1 MILELDHIVVAFFVL
16 LRTSA
21 FFLGLPYV
29 IGQMVPK
36 PLQTGF
42 AVLVTIL
49 LVPFIPI
56 DQAQP
61 AMLQNY
67 VGIILLGVNE
77 VLIGILMA
85 LTVRMV
91 YYGLE
96 VAGHVT
102 SMEIGLVRNESLNP
116 FGVQGSMISSV
127 LFYFAIILSFASGLH
142 YLILDAFSQ
151 SFFLLPIGKPILSI
165 HNFDAFLAE
174 TSSIFRIGLL
184 ISAPFIALSLTI
196 NLVLAVLGKAAP
208 KINVFMTS
216 FAVRIL
222 AGVAMFVSSILLI
235 KGYIM
240 QYLYRTPENL
250 LIFLEN

>member
-1 MILELDHIVVAFFVL
+1 MILELDHVVVAFFVMV
-16 LRTSA
+16 RTSA
-21 FFLGLPYV
+21 FFMGLPYV
-29 IGQMVPK
+29 VGQMIPK
-36 PLQTGF
+36 PVQTGF
-42 AVLVTIL
+42 ALLITIL
-49 LVPFIPI
+49 LLPFVPIEADPGMI
-56 DQAQP
+56 
-61 AMLQNY
+61 QNY
-67 VGIILLGVNE
+67 VGIIVLALNE
-77 VLIGILMA
+77 VLIGLLMA

-127 LFYFAIILSFASGLH
+127 LFYFAIILSFATGLH
-142 YLILDAFSQ
+142 YLVLDAFSQ
-151 SFFLLPIGKPILSI
+151 SFRLLPIGRPILAI
-165 HNFDAFLAE
+165 NNFDGFLEE
-174 TSSIFRIGLL
+174 TSTIFLLGLL

-222 AGVAMFVSSILLI
+222 AGVWLFVASITLL
-235 KGYIM
+235 KSYILKYM
-240 QYLYRTPENL
+240 YKTPENML
-250 LIFLEN
+250 YFLEN